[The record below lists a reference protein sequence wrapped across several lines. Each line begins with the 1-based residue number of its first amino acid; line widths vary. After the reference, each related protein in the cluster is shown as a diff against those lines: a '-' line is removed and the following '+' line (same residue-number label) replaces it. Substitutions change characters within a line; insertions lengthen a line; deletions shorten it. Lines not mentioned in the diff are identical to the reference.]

1 MSGGIQLG
9 VCVRMNKSYFDISL
23 TFRLIPIEQTALAL
37 VTRANSGFVQQ
48 SRMALPLTP
57 FCTFWSM
64 PHRTPLLLTRV
75 TNRASQHNHIF
86 NVGLS
91 SN

>member
-37 VTRANSGFVQQ
+37 VTRANSGSVQQ

-57 FCTFWSM
+57 FWSM

-86 NVGLS
+86 NVE
-91 SN
+91 